1 LVLSSFARARRT
13 IEGGIVS
20 ICAKLLCGL
29 AAAILLVLP
38 ACAQPQ
44 AAPPKAFQFALQNGM
59 QVVVLSD
66 HAKPVVTQLLCFKV
80 GAADDPPGLSGLA
93 RLLQHLMFRGTH
105 AMPGNAF
112 SDTVARY
119 GGEAGAFT
127 AYDDTVY
134 FEQIGKERLRLVMHL
149 EADRMTGL
157 DLTDK
162 SVAAEVQAALAER
175 RTRVDG
181 DPVAVTSEQA
191 EAALHLSHPYGRPL
205 SGWSDELRHVDRPAL
220 ADFYQRHYAPNN
232 AILIVAGDVTADE
245 ARDAAEA
252 EYGALGARELS
263 ERVEYAQPPRFGET
277 RLAVE
282 RKDVKAPMFLRLY
295 RVPSYAEAA
304 PGQAEAL
311 EVFARLIGGDTSSA
325 LYRRLVVQKKLAL
338 GLAAS
343 YSGYFRDAGELRLVA
358 SPRPGVTLDALE
370 RAIDEMLAQALGRL
384 PTKAELA
391 HAKAQFVAAT
401 RKQNQ
406 IELAE
411 AYARALAVGL
421 TVFDVQQ
428 WPARIDAVSADDV
441 RKAARAALLPKESV
455 TAYLT
460 PEETVS
466 TEKKNQPSP

>member
-1 LVLSSFARARRT
+1 M
-13 IEGGIVS
+13 S
-20 ICAKLLCGL
+20 ICAKFLRGL
-29 AAAILLVLP
+29 AAAILLALP
-38 ACAQPQ
+38 AFAQPH
-44 AAPPKAFQFALQNGM
+44 AEPPKAFQFALQNGM
-59 QVVVLSD
+59 QVVVLPD
-66 HAKPVVTQLLCFKV
+66 HAKPVVTQMLCFKV

-93 RLLQHLMFRGTH
+93 RLLQHLMFRGTR
-105 AMPGNAF
+105 AMPGDTF
-112 SDTVARY
+112 SDSVARY
-119 GGEAGAFT
+119 GGQAGAFT

-175 RTRVDG
+175 RTHVDG

-191 EAALHLSHPYGRPL
+191 EAALQLSHPYGRPL
-205 SGWSDELRHVDRPAL
+205 SGWSDELRHIDRPAL

-232 AILIVAGDVTADE
+232 AILIVTGDVTADE

-277 RLAVE
+277 RLVIA
-282 RKDVKAPMFLRLY
+282 RKDAKAPMFLRLY

-311 EVFARLIGGDTSSA
+311 EVLAKLIGGDTGSA

-338 GLAAS
+338 GVSAS
-343 YSGYFRDAGELRLVA
+343 YGGYFRDAGELRLVA
-358 SPRPGVTLDALE
+358 TPRPGVTLEVLE
-370 RAIDEMLAQALGRL
+370 RAVDEVLADYLRRM

-391 HAKAQFVAAT
+391 HAKAQLVAAA
-401 RKQNQ
+401 RKANQ

-411 AYARALAVGL
+411 TYARALAVGL

-428 WPARIDAVSADDV
+428 WPARIATVSADDV
-441 RKAARAALLPKESV
+441 RKAARTALVPKESV
-455 TAYLT
+455 TAYLMA
-460 PEETVS
+460 EG
-466 TEKKNQPSP
+466 Q